1 MVTVS
6 IVSHN
11 QGEMIAY
18 LLSDLERFPE
28 VEKVII
34 TYNKPEQDI
43 TIPSKLQSIVKIIHN
58 ATEKGFGAN
67 HNSAFKHC
75 SSPFFCILN
84 PDIRIE
90 NNPFPELLSTL
101 KNGATFV
108 AAPLILNAQGGVED
122 SFRKFPTPW
131 RLLKRKLNKSGLDQN
146 KINTNY
152 QWLAGMFLLFNADK
166 YKQLKGFDEGFYM
179 YCEDVDI
186 CMRINQLGGL
196 VKLTSSISVVH
207 NAQRMSRKNIQHI
220 LWHMQSMVRLWRK
233 HLLRKIK

>member
-11 QGEMIAY
+11 QGDMIAY

-34 TYNKPEQDI
+34 TYNKPEQEI
-43 TIPSKLQSIVKIIHN
+43 TIPSKLQPIVKIVRN
-58 ATEKGFGAN
+58 TSEKGFGAN
-67 HNSAFKHC
+67 HNSAFEYC
-75 SSPFFCILN
+75 NTPYFCILN

-101 KNGATFV
+101 KDAATFV

-131 RLLKRKLNKSGLDQN
+131 RLLKRKLNKGGLDQN

-196 VKLTSSISVVH
+196 VKLTSGISVVH

-220 LWHMQSMVRLWRK
+220 LWHMQSMMRLWRK
-233 HLLRKIK
+233 YLFKEN

>member
-11 QGEMIAY
+11 QGDMIAY

-34 TYNKPEQDI
+34 TYNKPEQEI
-43 TIPSKLQSIVKIIHN
+43 TIPSKLQPIVKIIHN
-58 ATEKGFGAN
+58 ITEKGFGAN
-67 HNSAFKHC
+67 HNNAFKHC
-75 SSPFFCILN
+75 GSSYFCILN

-101 KNGATFV
+101 KDADTFV

-122 SFRKFPTPW
+122 SFRRLPTPW
-131 RLLKRKLNKSGLDQN
+131 RLLKRKFNKSSLDRV

-166 YKQLKGFDEGFYM
+166 YKQLNGFDEGYYM

-196 VKLTSSISVVH
+196 VKLTSGISVVH

-220 LWHMQSMVRLWRK
+220 LWHMQSMMRLWRK
-233 HLLRKIK
+233 HLIRKIK

>member
-1 MVTVS
+1 MITVS

-11 QGEMIAY
+11 QGDMIVH
-18 LLSDLERFPE
+18 LLNDLEKCPE
-28 VEKVII
+28 MGKII
-34 TYNKPEQDI
+34 LTYNKPEQEI

-90 NNPFPELLSTL
+90 NNPFPELLSAL
-101 KNGATFV
+101 KNNTTFV
-108 AAPLILNAQGGVED
+108 SAPLILNAQGGVED

-131 RLLKRKLNKSGLDQN
+131 RLLKRKLNKGGLDQN

-196 VKLTSSISVVH
+196 VKLTSGISVVH

-220 LWHMQSMVRLWRK
+220 LWHMQSMMRLWRK
-233 HLLRKIK
+233 HLIRKIK

>member
-34 TYNKPEQDI
+34 TYNKPEQEI

-58 ATEKGFGAN
+58 ATAKGFGAN

-101 KNGATFV
+101 KNETTFV

-131 RLLKRKLNKSGLDQN
+131 RLLKRKFNKSNLDQN

-166 YKQLKGFDEGFYM
+166 Y
-179 YCEDVDI
+179 
-186 CMRINQLGGL
+186 
-196 VKLTSSISVVH
+196 
-207 NAQRMSRKNIQHI
+207 
-220 LWHMQSMVRLWRK
+220 
-233 HLLRKIK
+233 